1 MDWKDKE
8 KKKEKYLAKKAR
20 KAEEYGTPSMVV
32 NHGVGGTIADVLII
46 LVLLLVIAVC
56 VVPLWHVV
64 MCSLSDG
71 KKLMGHEG
79 VAWLPV
85 GSFNLGGYELLFQ
98 TKGIFTGYLNT
109 ILYVIGG
116 TALGL
121 IMNIVAGYILAQDTK
136 WKPFMTLFLLFTTM
150 FSGGMVPTYMV
161 IKALGMTGTRLAMII
176 PGATNAMFILLMM
189 NAFSAVDKAYMEAA
203 KLDGAGH
210 FSIMFRVLLPQC
222 KGMAMV
228 TAINTAIMKWNS
240 WFEAS
245 IYVPTKKDAWP
256 LQLWV
261 KELTNEGTNFLKAA
275 NPDYNR
281 YLTQYTV
288 IVIAT
293 APLLIALP
301 FFIKKLETGMVI
313 GGVKG

>member
-1 MDWKDKE
+1 
-8 KKKEKYLAKKAR
+8 
-20 KAEEYGTPSMVV
+20 MVV
-32 NHGVGGTIADVLII
+32 NPGVGGTIANILIYCILALII
-46 LVLLLVIAVC
+46 IVC

-64 MCSLSDG
+64 MSSLSDG
-71 KKLMGHEG
+71 KELMAHEG

-85 GSFNLGGYELLFQ
+85 GKLNFGGYQLLFQ
-98 TKGIFTGYLNT
+98 NKGIFTGYLNT

-121 IMNIVAGYILAQDTK
+121 VMNVVAGYSLSQDLK
-136 WKPFMTLFLLFTTM
+136 WKPVMTLFLVFTTM
-150 FSGGMVPTYMV
+150 FNGGMVPTYMV

-189 NAFSAVDKAYMEAA
+189 NAFSAVDKAYAEAA
-203 KLDGAGH
+203 KIDGAGH
-210 FSIMFRVLLPQC
+210 FAIMFQVMFPQC

-245 IYVPTKKDAWP
+245 IYVPTKKEAWP

-261 KELTNEGTNFLKAA
+261 KELTNEGTDFLKAA
-275 NPDYNR
+275 NPNYNK

-293 APLLIALP
+293 APLLLALP
-301 FFIKKLETGMVI
+301 FFIKKLEKGMVI

>member
-1 MDWKDKE
+1 MD
-8 KKKEKYLAKKAR
+8 KKIR
-20 KAEEYGTPSMVV
+20 KRREEEDSGKSSMVV
-32 NHGVGGTIADVLII
+32 NPGVGGTIANIIIYIVLA
-46 LVLLLVIAVC
+46 LVIIVC

-64 MCSLSDG
+64 MCSFSDG
-71 KKLMGHEG
+71 KELMGHAG

-85 GSFNLGGYELLFQ
+85 GGFNLGGYELLFQ
-98 TKGIFTGYLNT
+98 NKGIFIGYLNT

-121 IMNIVAGYILAQDTK
+121 VMNIVAGYILSQDLK
-136 WKPFMTLFLLFTTM
+136 WKPAMTLFLLFTTM

-189 NAFSAVDKAYMEAA
+189 NAFSAVDKAYAEAA
-203 KLDGAGH
+203 KIDGAGH
-210 FSIMFRVLLPQC
+210 FAIMFQVMLPQC

-245 IYVPTKKDAWP
+245 IYVPTKKEAWP

-261 KELTNEGTNFLKAA
+261 KELTNEGTDFLKAA
-275 NPDYNR
+275 NPNYNK

-293 APLLIALP
+293 APILLALP
-301 FFIKKLETGMVI
+301 FFIKKLEKGMVI

>member
-1 MDWKDKE
+1 MMDE
-8 KKKEKYLAKKAR
+8 KSGKSRKQSARRAKR
-20 KAEEYGTPSMVV
+20 EEESGKPSMVV
-32 NHGVGGTIADVLII
+32 NPGVGGTIANVAIYAALC
-46 LVLLLVIAVC
+46 LVIIVC

-71 KKLMGHEG
+71 KELLSHEG

-85 GSFNLGGYELLFQ
+85 GKLNFGGYQLLTK
-98 TKGIFTGYLNT
+98 TKGLLTGYLNT
-109 ILYVIGG
+109 ILYVAGG
-116 TALGL
+116 TLLGL
-121 IMNIVAGYILAQDTK
+121 VMNIVAGYILSRDTK
-136 WKPFMTLFLLFTTM
+136 WKPFMMLFFLFTTM
-150 FSGGMVPTYMV
+150 FNGGMVPTYMV
-161 IKALGMTGTRLAMII
+161 IKELGMTGTRWAMII
-176 PGATNAMFILLMM
+176 PGATNAMFMILMT
-189 NAFSAVDKAYMEAA
+189 NAFASVDKAYEEAA
-203 KLDGAGH
+203 RIDGAGH
-210 FSIMFRVLLPQC
+210 FQIMMHVLMPQC

-245 IYVPTKKDAWP
+245 IYVPTQKEAWP

-261 KELTNEGTNFLKAA
+261 KELTETSTNFLKAA
-275 NPDYNR
+275 NPDYNQ

-293 APLLIALP
+293 APILIALP
-301 FFIKKLETGMVI
+301 FFIKKLEKGMVV

>member
-1 MDWKDKE
+1 MDNRELKRE
-8 KKKEKYLAKKAR
+8 ERRLARMAR
-20 KAEEYGTPSMVV
+20 REEESGKSSMVV
-32 NHGVGGTIADVLII
+32 NPGVGGTIANVLIYF
-46 LVLLLVIAVC
+46 VLALIIIVC

-71 KKLMGHEG
+71 KELLGHSG

-85 GSFNLGGYELLFQ
+85 GKFNLGGYQLLFQ

-109 ILYVIGG
+109 ILYVAGG

-121 IMNIVAGYILAQDTK
+121 VMNIVAGYILSHDMK
-136 WKPFMTLFLLFTTM
+136 WKPFMTLFLVFTTM
-150 FSGGMVPTYMV
+150 FNGGMVPTYMV
-161 IKALGMTGTRLAMII
+161 VKALGMTGTRLALII
-176 PGATNAMFILLMM
+176 PGATNAMFVMLMM
-189 NAFSAVDKAYMEAA
+189 NTFSAVDKAYVEAA
-203 KLDGAGH
+203 RIDGAGH
-210 FSIMFRVLLPQC
+210 FSIMFKVMLPQC

-245 IYVPTKKDAWP
+245 IYVPTQKEAWP

-261 KELTNEGTNFLKAA
+261 KELTNASTDFLKAA

-301 FFIKKLETGMVI
+301 FFIKKLEKGMVL